1 MIEVMRSI
9 LDRSTSLLFTS
20 LIDIV
25 MQNMVG
31 HTGIEPVTSSMST
44 KRSPTELMPH
54 I

>member
-25 MQNMVG
+25 MQNNG
-31 HTGIEPVTSSMST
+31 GAY
-44 KRSPTELMPH
+44 RD
-54 I
+54 